1 MRAWHSPNTGCL
13 HIAISKRIPSW
24 FKLTVFAAP
33 ADPSINDGKP
43 ALEIS
48 LRIGRF
54 YRVFHFNT
62 LETSHYGY

>member
-1 MRAWHSPNTGCL
+1 MRAWHSSNTGCL
-13 HIAISKRIPSW
+13 HIAIGKRIPAW

-33 ADPSINDGKP
+33 ADPSINDGIP

-48 LRIGRF
+48 LKIGRF

-62 LETSHYGY
+62 R